1 MSNYVAVP
9 YMLNSGYLADVPMTI
24 AAIDPCM
31 SCTDRA
37 MVCDTKTGKVQVYAW
52 EDLRKH
58 GIEHYKRKGV
68 DFSKL

>member
-1 MSNYVAVP
+1 MSPWKGNSALCPMGMQTSAVI
-9 YMLNSGYLADVPMTI
+9 T

-37 MVCDTKTGKVQVYAW
+37 AVWDVKKGKKTVYGW
-52 EDLRKH
+52 DELRKL
-58 GIEHYKRKGV
+58 GIEHYKRRGV